1 MKWGDLGGF
10 CGFLNSGP
18 PGGAFWAP
26 FGVPPISGRATKIE
40 KVFFIP
46 GVHSILGRRKSYSV

>member
-18 PGGAFWAP
+18 PGGGLLGP
-26 FGVPPISGRATKIE
+26 FCPPPFQAG
-40 KVFFIP
+40 P
-46 GVHSILGRRKSYSV
+46 PKSKKSSQFRG